1 MENNRNLENI
11 RSVYKRTGFLLD
23 ILGVFV
29 NFTLI
34 AFFAVTYC
42 SAKYITIISYLFSK
56 IRQE

>member
-11 RSVYKRTGFLLD
+11 RNVYKRTGFLLD
-23 ILGVFV
+23 ILRVFV

-42 SAKYITIISYLFSK
+42 SAKYYNYYIAFI
-56 IRQE
+56 